1 MKTAI
6 VYESTTGNTEQ
17 MAKAIRSGVLA
28 AGGDVTVYH
37 AGAASADEVLAC
49 DTIFFGSSAMDG
61 ETLEDSMEVFFS
73 SIEKSLSGKKIGLFG
88 SYDWGDGQWMR
99 TWENR
104 VRVAGGE
111 LLNGAGVTGRLL
123 PDTDVLAA
131 CTALGKTGI
140 D

>member
-1 MKTAI
+1 
-6 VYESTTGNTEQ
+6 
-17 MAKAIRSGVLA
+17 
-28 AGGDVTVYH
+28 
-37 AGAASADEVLAC
+37 
-49 DTIFFGSSAMDG
+49 MDG

-88 SYDWGDGQWMR
+88 SYDWGDGKWMR

-131 CTALGKTGI
+131 CTALGKTGTS
-140 D
+140 